1 MKKKFAIG
9 LAAFVLVLGG
19 GIFARNHAP
28 SFAMNVDEDGVVE
41 IQEEETPLARS
52 FFVDL
57 DDQISIDEDEVPLA
71 RMQLAEYIDTED
83 GSIVIPEEE
92 VPL

>member
-9 LAAFVLVLGG
+9 LAAFVLVLGA
-19 GIFARNHAP
+19 GIFARNQMP
-28 SFAMNVDEDGVVE
+28 ELITYVDEDGVLE
-41 IQEEETPLARS
+41 IQEEETPLARMILS
-52 FFVDL
+52 FGND
-57 DDQISIDEDEVPLA
+57 
-71 RMQLAEYIDTED
+71 D